1 VRGPDVNPVRSGNSI
16 TTAEVSSEELVGSIK
31 QVETH
36 ENDPTTETPKDPWDD
51 VTGDFGGLRQQ
62 LKSTY
67 RRVAQDR
74 GPSDEKIKE
83 AFSTLAGAWDQVAE
97 SVSTAFQDP
106 EIRDQLKDAA
116 SSFATALGATIT
128 EFGSELKK
136 AATPSSSDEE
146 E

>member
-1 VRGPDVNPVRSGNSI
+1 
-16 TTAEVSSEELVGSIK
+16 
-31 QVETH
+31 VETH

-62 LKSTY
+62 LKNTY

-74 GPSDEKIKE
+74 GPSDEDIKQ
-83 AFSTLAGAWDQVAE
+83 AFSTLAGAWDQVAQ

-136 AATPSSSDEE
+136 ATTPSSSDEE